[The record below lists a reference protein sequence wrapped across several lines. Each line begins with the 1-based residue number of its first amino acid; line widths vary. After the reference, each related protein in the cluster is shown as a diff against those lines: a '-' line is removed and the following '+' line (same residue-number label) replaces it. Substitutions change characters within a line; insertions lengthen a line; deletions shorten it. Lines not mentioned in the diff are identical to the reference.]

1 MSALPARRAPLS
13 AAAARAPGTPLRCLI
28 LAGEPSGDLHA
39 AALMRAMQAQ
49 WPHPIEFR
57 GMGGDAMRAAGA
69 VLRYHTDQTAVMGI
83 WEVVRHYGFFRRM
96 MRDFEA
102 ELADW
107 QPHLALTI
115 DYPGFNL
122 RFAARAHARGFT
134 TVHYICPQV
143 WAWHRSRIPRIA
155 TVLDHL
161 ITLFPFEPDLFRD
174 TGLRVTFAGHP
185 LVDRAG
191 ETWDEPA
198 AALPWSA
205 TRHIA
210 LLPGSRAAEIT
221 RILPDL
227 LAAAAQLDRDPGD
240 CSVLIPTPTRAM
252 RELAEQ
258 VAHRAPAKPAR
269 LAFVDGQARQVLR
282 QAHVAAVASG
292 TATLE
297 ASLMRCPT
305 VLVYRTSPPTYL
317 LARLLVRGVRH
328 LGLAN
333 IVAQREIMPE
343 LLQGQLTPTALA
355 GHLRRLLT
363 DEAARRTMIEAME
376 AVNGALGEGRAAE
389 RAAAAVLATLR

>member
-1 MSALPARRAPLS
+1 MSESPPALHDTTTR
-13 AAAARAPGTPLRCLI
+13 ARANPLRCLI
-28 LAGEPSGDLHA
+28 LAGEVSGDLHA
-39 AALMRAMQAQ
+39 AALMRALQAQ
-49 WPHPIEFR
+49 WPHPIDFR

-69 VLRYHTDQTAVMGI
+69 TLRYHTDQTAVMGV
-83 WEVVRHYGFFRRM
+83 WEVVRHYGFFQRM
-96 MRDFEA
+96 MRAFEA
-102 ELADW
+102 ELVTW
-107 QPHLALTI
+107 QPNLVLTI

-122 RFAARAHARGFT
+122 RFAARAHARGFI

-155 TVLDHL
+155 AMLDHL
-161 ITLFPFEPDLFRD
+161 ITLFPFEPELFRD

-185 LVDRAG
+185 LVDRAS
-191 ETWDEPA
+191 ETWNEPA

-205 TRHIA
+205 ARRVA

-258 VAHRAPAKPAR
+258 VTRQAPVKPQR

-305 VLVYRTSPPTYL
+305 VLVYRTNLPTYL

-333 IVAQREIMPE
+333 IVAKREIMPE

-355 GHLRRLLT
+355 AHLRRLLT
-363 DEAARRTMIEAME
+363 DEAARRAMDEAME
-376 AVNGALGEGRAAE
+376 AVNRSLGEGQAAE
-389 RAAAAVLATLR
+389 RAAAAVLATLRQT